1 MAEACPREPA
11 AQARERQP
19 KAGQPRHSA
28 DLSLELTLA
37 GQQPMQSLLRG
48 APLKKGNPANFAA
61 ASPPCGSNPGGPRR
75 GFRST
80 GNLGVRREPGRMTG

>member
-1 MAEACPREPA
+1 
-11 AQARERQP
+11 
-19 KAGQPRHSA
+19 
-28 DLSLELTLA
+28 
-37 GQQPMQSLLRG
+37 MQSLLRG